1 MWHPRPG
8 MSDVVLSPFS
18 GRPLEEREAPET
30 RRLRQR
36 VCELEEVLELKIKQT
51 EELKAKC
58 EKLEKMVK
66 TLRSKPENSIK
77 LSFLMPTLT
86 SDASFVGTQWQF
98 PHHVSKNE
106 LIVESRRQTT
116 VRMTPT
122 IAGKV
127 DKRLAN
133 LRFELTL
140 VYATTHAEVDMTKL
154 DGLGDYPFSTGYSIV
169 AQAGADGVVRFTAFV
184 LAQSRKAKNSCF
196 KFRATCLTDAIHVE
210 PAYSAAFRVL
220 HRKYVKQ

>member
-1 MWHPRPG
+1 MEQII
-8 MSDVVLSPFS
+8 LSPYS
-18 GRPLEEREAPET
+18 GRPLEEREHPET

-51 EELKAKC
+51 DELKARC
-58 EKLEKMVK
+58 EKLEEMVK
-66 TLRSKPENSIK
+66 TLRAKPSNSIK
-77 LSFLMPTLT
+77 LNFSMPTLT
-86 SDASFVGTQWQF
+86 SDASFIGTNWNF
-98 PHHVSKNE
+98 PHFIVDNE

-122 IAGKV
+122 INGKV

-169 AQAGADGVVRFTAFV
+169 AQSGADGVVRFTAFV
-184 LAQSRKAKNSCF
+184 LAQSRKAKNSRF
-196 KFRATCLTDAIHVE
+196 KFRAACLTDAIHVE

-220 HRKYVKQ
+220 NRKHNRN

>member
-1 MWHPRPG
+1 
-8 MSDVVLSPFS
+8 MSDVVLSPFAS
-18 GRPLEEREAPET
+18 RPVEEREHPET

-36 VCELEEVLELKIKQT
+36 VCELEEVLELKIRQT

-66 TLRSKPENSIK
+66 TLRTQPSNSIK
-77 LSFLMPTLT
+77 MSFLMPTLT
-86 SDASFVGTQWQF
+86 SDASFIGTNWSF
-98 PHHVSKNE
+98 PHHIVDNE

-154 DGLGDYPFSTGYSIV
+154 DGLGDYQFSTGYSIV

-184 LAQSRKAKNSCF
+184 LAQSRKAKNSLF

-220 HRKYVKQ
+220 NRKHNRN